1 MKYHKGLTIEK
12 WSKLSLAMQMA
23 NIGAD
28 IDRAFRARKNN
39 EPETSR
45 RAFERAL
52 ELFDLTKMDP
62 KHTASLKEICRLR
75 EIFVELF
82 LFDNKYQFTEEWFF
96 KYFYRFNYYAAVQ
109 RGLA

>member
-1 MKYHKGLTIEK
+1 MKYHKNLTLEK
-12 WSKLSLAMQMA
+12 WTKLTFAMQMA

-28 IDRAFRARKNN
+28 IDRAFIARRNG
-39 EPETSR
+39 EHEASQ

-62 KHTASLKEICRLR
+62 RHSTKRKEICRLR
-75 EIFVELF
+75 EIYVDFF
-82 LFDNKYQFTEEWFF
+82 MFDNEYQFTEEWFTD
-96 KYFYRFNYYAAVQ
+96 YFYRFNYYAAVQ

>member
-1 MKYHKGLTIEK
+1 MKYHKDLTLER
-12 WSKLSLAMQMA
+12 WSQLSLAMQMA

-28 IDRAFRARKNN
+28 IDRAFRWRKKGKH
-39 EPETSR
+39 ESSQ

-52 ELFDLTKMDP
+52 ELFDLTKIDP
-62 KHTASLKEICRLR
+62 RHTTCRKEICRIR

-82 LFDNKYQFTEEWFF
+82 LFDNKYQFTEEWFY

-109 RGLA
+109 RGLT